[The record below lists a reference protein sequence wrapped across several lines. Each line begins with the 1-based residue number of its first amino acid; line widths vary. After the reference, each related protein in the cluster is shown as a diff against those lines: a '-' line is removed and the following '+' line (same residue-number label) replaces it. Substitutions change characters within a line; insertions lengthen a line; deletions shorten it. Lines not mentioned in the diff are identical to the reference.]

1 MTTIP
6 CVEERLQR
14 LLGERADKV
23 ARETGFVQ
31 RASKMGGAEFSQI
44 TVLGWMAKPDGSL
57 SELSQT
63 AASLGVQVS
72 PQGIDERF
80 GSASAEFMKRLLLEA
95 MSEVVKAEPVAI
107 PLLQRFQG
115 VRLLDSSIILLPDE
129 LAEQWSGCGPT
140 TGKAAMKVMV
150 EWDWLSGKLE
160 LQLLAG
166 RTHDQ
171 NNDLAVRLPPAGHLR
186 IGDLGFFNLKQFHQ
200 MTQAG
205 AYWLSRLK
213 AGTTLLLHRQAQA
226 TSITQLLGVVSTAEV
241 EFELRLSQTLQVPCR
256 LLARRLPQAQAEE
269 RLRKL
274 HQEAQRQG
282 RTPSADQLTLAQWSV
297 LITNIPAALLS
308 LREAFILYRVRWQ
321 IELLFKLWKSEAR
334 LDVSR
339 SLNPWRVLTELYAK
353 LLGVLIQHWLI
364 LLGCWHCPY
373 RSLTKAAQTIRK
385 FAFALALSFS
395 HPPLLT
401 LVLSLIHL
409 ALSTAC
415 RLNPRRSQPNTYQL
429 LFALAGLCTFK
440 RHNRAYL

>member
-1 MTTIP
+1 MATIP
-6 CVEERLQR
+6 CLEERLQR
-14 LLGERADKV
+14 LLGKRADEI

-31 RASKMGGAEFSQI
+31 RESKVGGAEFSQI
-44 TVLGWMAKPDGSL
+44 TVLGWMARPEGSL
-57 SELSQT
+57 TELSQT

-72 PQGIDERF
+72 PQGINERF
-80 GSASAEFMKRLLLEA
+80 GAASAEFMKRLLLEA
-95 MSEVVKAEPVAI
+95 ASEVVKADPVAI
-107 PLLQRFQG
+107 PLRQRFQG
-115 VRLLDSSIILLPDE
+115 VGLLDSSIILLPDE

-140 TGKAAMKVMV
+140 AGKAAIKVMV
-150 EWDWLSGKLE
+150 EWDWLSGQLE
-160 LQLLAG
+160 MQLLAG

-171 NNDLAVRLPPAGHLR
+171 NNGLAVRLPPAGYLR
-186 IGDLGFFNLKQFHQ
+186 IGDLGFFNLKHFHQ

-213 AGTTLLLHRQAQA
+213 AGTTLLLNPHAQA
-226 TSITQLLGVVSTAEV
+226 TSITQLLGAVSTDEV
-241 EFELRLSQTLQVPCR
+241 EVELWLGQNLRVPCR
-256 LLARRLPQAQAEE
+256 LLARRLPQAQADE

-274 HQEAQRQG
+274 HQEAQREG
-282 RTPSADQLTLAQWSV
+282 RTPSSDQITLAQWSV
-297 LITNIPAALLS
+297 LITNIPTALLS

-373 RSLTKAAQTIRK
+373 RSLIKAAQTIRK

-395 HPPLLT
+395 RPPMLT
-401 LVLSLIHL
+401 LVLSLLHL
-409 ALSTAC
+409 ALSAAC

-429 LFALAGLCTFK
+429 LLALA
-440 RHNRAYL
+440 